1 MLPTIFLLIALVLF
15 ILASL
20 PRVSIS
26 GINLVPAG
34 LAFVVAAMLVPLL

>member
-1 MLPTIFLLIALVLF
+1 MLVTIFLLIALVLF

-20 PRVSIS
+20 PRVAVG

-34 LAFVVAAMLVPLL
+34 LAFVVAAMLAPLL